1 MTSLIFE
8 LGLNARR
15 GSSKGFGGRTRN
27 GFCEE
32 VRERL
37 TPNLA
42 IEDHGVFGRRD
53 GEKTMVTANE
63 VRSQRT
69 TLVFDRPSCTKIARA
84 SKSNVRES

>member
-37 TPNLA
+37 TPILV
-42 IEDHGVFGRRD
+42 IEYRGVLSRKD
-53 GEKTMVTANE
+53 GEKTNG
-63 VRSQRT
+63 
-69 TLVFDRPSCTKIARA
+69 D
-84 SKSNVRES
+84 

>member
-32 VRERL
+32 VRGRL
-37 TPNLA
+37 TPIL
-42 IEDHGVFGRRD
+42 IIGDRSVLSRRD
-53 GEKTMVTANE
+53 SEKT
-63 VRSQRT
+63 QRT
-69 TLVFDRPSCTKIARA
+69 TVVFDRPSCTIVARA
-84 SKSNVRES
+84 SKSNVHEF

>member
-1 MTSLIFE
+1 MTLLIFE

-37 TPNLA
+37 IPILA
-42 IEDHGVFGRRD
+42 TEYRGVLSRRD
-53 GEKTMVTANE
+53 SEKTTVTANE

-69 TLVFDRPSCTKIARA
+69 TLVFDRPSCTKVARA
-84 SKSNVRES
+84 SKSTQRT